1 MSSRVASPPGR
12 SLALVRG
19 PDAPASPPVA
29 FARPRRRRAR
39 RMIPPP
45 RRPSRRPRR
54 PILGVLL
61 YRVVLQH
68 APHLAL
74 ALALALDHDRA
85 SAAQPP
91 RGQRRARRV
100 RGRPPSRPRRP
111 ARHQARLALA
121 SGASATPRRSAT
133 SRWCLSARR
142 KPATSAPSRA
152 CGAFE
157 CEDLRLVAPRA
168 DPYTRASLSAAKGAQ
183 HILRGAGVYDTLEDA
198 LLDAGKAVAFHV
210 WIEGFDDDA
219 SSSRASESEA
229 SEESSSG
236 TFRGR
241 ASALETVRDLD
252 ELMRRYPPERTNVRS
267 AERRSA
273 RDEATEDPTDEDA
286 FEWIANAERA
296 RVLSSSAGEAR
307 QLPAGD
313 PTDDARATA
322 EEGASS
328 KNKTQ
333 TQTPGPWRVRT
344 HRTPPA
350 NRSHRGAGKLALVF
364 GREVEGLA
372 DREVRLCDA
381 ACAIP
386 TGRVIESLSVSHA
399 AVISLSRYF
408 EESQRR
414 RRRRATTMA
423 GEGEEEE
430 RAEEGGGGSG
440 RRVY

>member
-1 MSSRVASPPGR
+1 MVLVGTKKAGNVGAVA
-12 SLALVRG
+12 
-19 PDAPASPPVA
+19 
-29 FARPRRRRAR
+29 
-39 RMIPPP
+39 
-45 RRPSRRPRR
+45 
-54 PILGVLL
+54 
-61 YRVVLQH
+61 
-68 APHLAL
+68 
-74 ALALALDHDRA
+74 
-85 SAAQPP
+85 
-91 RGQRRARRV
+91 
-100 RGRPPSRPRRP
+100 
-111 ARHQARLALA
+111 
-121 SGASATPRRSAT
+121 
-133 SRWCLSARR
+133 
-142 KPATSAPSRA
+142 RA

-198 LLDAGKAVAFHV
+198 LLDAGAAVAFHV
-210 WIEGFDDDA
+210 WIESFDDA
-219 SSSRASESEA
+219 SSNEASDEA
-229 SEESSSG
+229 SEASSSG

-430 RAEEGGGGSG
+430 ERAEEGGGGG
-440 RRVY
+440 GAEEGVY

>member
-1 MSSRVASPPGR
+1 MVLVGTKKAGNVGAVA
-12 SLALVRG
+12 
-19 PDAPASPPVA
+19 
-29 FARPRRRRAR
+29 
-39 RMIPPP
+39 
-45 RRPSRRPRR
+45 
-54 PILGVLL
+54 
-61 YRVVLQH
+61 
-68 APHLAL
+68 
-74 ALALALDHDRA
+74 
-85 SAAQPP
+85 
-91 RGQRRARRV
+91 
-100 RGRPPSRPRRP
+100 
-111 ARHQARLALA
+111 
-121 SGASATPRRSAT
+121 
-133 SRWCLSARR
+133 
-142 KPATSAPSRA
+142 RA

-286 FEWIANAERA
+286 FEWIANAERE
-296 RVLSSSAGEAR
+296 RVLLSSAGEAR
-307 QLPAGD
+307 QLPTD

-414 RRRRATTMA
+414 RRRATTTA
-423 GEGEEEE
+423 GEGEEEEE
-430 RAEEGGGGSG
+430 RAEEGGGGGGRKKGFIRGSG
-440 RRVY
+440 KARRVGKTFFSRRKGVCFAPAVYDDHRLAASSSPSNRSRTACASRRRLDATPHTRAATATTVAVDAATAYARK

>member
-1 MSSRVASPPGR
+1 MVLVGTKKAGNVGAVA
-12 SLALVRG
+12 
-19 PDAPASPPVA
+19 
-29 FARPRRRRAR
+29 
-39 RMIPPP
+39 
-45 RRPSRRPRR
+45 
-54 PILGVLL
+54 
-61 YRVVLQH
+61 
-68 APHLAL
+68 
-74 ALALALDHDRA
+74 
-85 SAAQPP
+85 
-91 RGQRRARRV
+91 
-100 RGRPPSRPRRP
+100 
-111 ARHQARLALA
+111 
-121 SGASATPRRSAT
+121 
-133 SRWCLSARR
+133 
-142 KPATSAPSRA
+142 RA

-219 SSSRASESEA
+219 SSNEA
-229 SEESSSG
+229 SEASSSG

-296 RVLSSSAGEAR
+296 RVFSSSAGEAR
-307 QLPAGD
+307 RLPAGD

-414 RRRRATTMA
+414 RRRATTTA
-423 GEGEEEE
+423 GEGEEKEE
-430 RAEEGGGGSG
+430 RALGWMGGGT
-440 RRVY
+440 R